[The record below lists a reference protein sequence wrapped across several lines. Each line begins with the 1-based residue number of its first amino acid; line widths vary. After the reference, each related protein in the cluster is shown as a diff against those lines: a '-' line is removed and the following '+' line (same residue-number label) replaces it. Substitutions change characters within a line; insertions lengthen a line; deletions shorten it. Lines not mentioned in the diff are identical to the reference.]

1 MNLELDDGSYT
12 ADVTLEGGS
21 GRAAVESPAKITAAD
36 GRTTAQ
42 IVWNSPNYDYMKVG
56 DKEYYPLTGE
66 ENSTFVIDIPAW
78 DEDIDISAETTAM
91 SEPHMISYT
100 LRFDSNSLKSDPNGV
115 GNIAAIVIAAAIAI
129 AVLAAGIIFFKRKKK
144 RKEEK

>member
-1 MNLELDDGSYT
+1 MDLKLDNGSYT
-12 ADVTLEGGS
+12 ADVILEGGS
-21 GRAAVESPAKITAAD
+21 GRAAVETPAKITAEG

-100 LRFDSNSLKSDPNGV
+100 LRFDSESLESVSNGL
-115 GNIAAIVIAAAIAI
+115 GYIAAIAVAIAA
-129 AVLAAGIIFFKRKKK
+129 AVLAAGMIIFFKRKKK